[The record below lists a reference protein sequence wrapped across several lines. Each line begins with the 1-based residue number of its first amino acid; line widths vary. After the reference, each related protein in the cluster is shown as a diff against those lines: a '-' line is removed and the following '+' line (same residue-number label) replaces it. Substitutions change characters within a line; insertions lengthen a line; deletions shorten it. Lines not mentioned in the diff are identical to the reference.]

1 MSHSKT
7 SIRLS
12 AAMGR
17 IQPSATVGI
26 SQMARQ
32 LAAEGR
38 DIIALSAGEP
48 DFDTPEPIKE
58 AARRAMDAGKTKYTN
73 IAGIAELRE
82 AVADKFRRENGLDV
96 VAEDC
101 FVASGGKQIIFNALL
116 ATLDPGDEVVVPVP
130 YWVSYPDIVR
140 LAGATPVFASAGADT
155 GFKITPEKLRA
166 VLSERTRW
174 LILNSP
180 SNPTGAA
187 YGADELAALGA
198 VLRDFPGVL
207 VLSDDIYEHLLYD
220 GGTFATL
227 AQVCPDLADRIVT
240 LNGVSKA
247 YSMTGW
253 RIGYCAAPR
262 ELLAGMAKL
271 QGQSTT
277 NACSI
282 SQWAAF
288 EALTGSQDFLTK
300 WRSIFQNRRDMV
312 VDGLNRIKGIECLV
326 PDGAFYVFPGIS
338 ALLGTVSAGGAAIET
353 DEDFVMALLAEQG
366 VALVHGKAFGLSG
379 HFRLSYAASER
390 DLSSALERIARFC
403 AGLKPA

>member
-1 MSHSKT
+1 
-7 SIRLS
+7 
-12 AAMGR
+12 MGR

-288 EALTGSQDFLTK
+288 EALTGSQDFL
-300 WRSIFQNRRDMV
+300 
-312 VDGLNRIKGIECLV
+312 
-326 PDGAFYVFPGIS
+326 
-338 ALLGTVSAGGAAIET
+338 
-353 DEDFVMALLAEQG
+353 
-366 VALVHGKAFGLSG
+366 
-379 HFRLSYAASER
+379 
-390 DLSSALERIARFC
+390 
-403 AGLKPA
+403 

>member
-1 MSHSKT
+1 MNDVNRPIS
-7 SIRLS
+7 LS
-12 AAMGR
+12 ASMGR
-17 IQPSATVGI
+17 IRPSATVGI

-32 LAAEGR
+32 LTAEGR
-38 DIIALSAGEP
+38 NIIALSAGEP
-48 DFDTPEPIKE
+48 DFDTPEPIKQ
-58 AARRAMDAGKTKYTN
+58 AAKRALDAGKTKYTN
-73 IAGIAELRE
+73 IEGIAELRE

-96 VAEDC
+96 VAQDC
-101 FVASGGKQIIFNALL
+101 FVASGGKQIIFNALM

-140 LAGATPVFASAGADT
+140 LAGAKPVFVTGGADA
-155 GFKITPEKLRA
+155 GFKITGEKLRA
-166 VLSERTRW
+166 ALTERTRW

-220 GGTFATL
+220 GLKFVTL
-227 AQVCPDLADRIVT
+227 AQVCQDLANRVVT

-253 RIGYCAAPR
+253 RIGYCAAPAG
-262 ELLAGMAKL
+262 LLKGMSKL

-282 SQWAAF
+282 SQWAAL
-288 EALTGSQDFLTK
+288 EALNGSQAFLGE
-300 WRSIFQNRRDMV
+300 WREVFQKRRDMV
-312 VDGLNRIKGIECLV
+312 VAGLNNIAGINCLV
-326 PDGAFYVFPGIS
+326 PNGAFYVFPKITD
-338 ALLGTVSAGGAAIET
+338 LLGKTSAGGKRIDS
-353 DEDFVMALLAEQG
+353 DEDFVMALLGEQG
-366 VALVHGKAFGLSG
+366 VALVHGEAFGLPG
-379 HFRLSYAASER
+379 YFRLSYAASQTSLTE
-390 DLSSALERIARFC
+390 AIKRIGEFC
-403 AGLKPA
+403 AKLV